1 MKHGQ
6 SISLILNL
14 LYQQRQTLLDGVDI
28 TYFHIFLDGK
38 KVIDD
43 DDFLFVLSVMAYI
56 KDNFCVDCHTVATLG
71 NFNIYYSMRNNMK
84 YIPDYPTMQTI
95 LKNW

>member
-14 LYQQRQTLLDGVDI
+14 LYRQRQTLLDGVDI
-28 TYFHIFLDGK
+28 TYFHVYFDGQL
-38 KVIDD
+38 VVDD

-56 KDNFCVDCHTVATLG
+56 KDELCINYYSIVTLDH
-71 NFNIYYSMRNNMK
+71 FNIYYSIRNTVK
-84 YIPDYPTMQTI
+84 YVPDYPTMQTI
-95 LKNW
+95 LRNW